1 MIELVFTACLALSP
15 QQCEVRTM
23 TFTEVSPMACAMGA
37 QGVLAKWAGERP
49 GWRIAKWR
57 CDHVTHRSAHI

>member
-15 QQCEVRTM
+15 AHCEERAM
-23 TFTEVSPMACAMGA
+23 TFIDVTPRACAMGA
-37 QGVLAKWAGERP
+37 QGVLAKWAEDRP

-57 CDHVTHRSAHI
+57 CDYADTRSARI